1 MCLCCQGGLLTSGM
15 IDVVWAGP
23 ASCLNCPA
31 NLILEFQSIG
41 NESPIAI
48 PWLVGGG
55 PPASGDALDRPA
67 SLVTSVIPGKGIS
80 KS

>member
-1 MCLCCQGGLLTSGM
+1 MCGLGSLLSLKMRNMQSGR
-15 IDVVWAGP
+15 VP
-23 ASCLNCPA
+23 ASSLNCPT
-31 NLILEFQSIG
+31 IFVLEFQSIG